1 MINRVT
7 SEAIRNRKNSRDRI
21 TALTAYDY
29 PTAKILDESGI
40 DLILVGDSL
49 GMTVLGYP
57 DTTHVTLEDM
67 VYHTRAVARG
77 ISTTLLAADL
87 PYRSYGSADQAVAS
101 AKRLVEAGA
110 NAVKL
115 EGGQRYSQ
123 QIRAITDDGVPFIGH
138 IGMLPQHVLEEGGY
152 KIKGRTTQ
160 EREFLRQEALAVQE
174 GGAFALVLELVESS
188 VAAEITHLVSIP
200 TIGIGSGTHC
210 DGQILVFHDLVGYV
224 RLWLHMFGSEPG
236 KVTDKIVEDQ
246 NLTVAMRT
254 RSNADCRDRDQ
265 MSDFCRHRGLDKFQ
279 HECKSSAFLN
289 RKRLL
294 SQKFPLLGGAPFYP
308 VTAFFKNMLGKHSD
322 VTNEGN
328 S

>member
-1 MINRVT
+1 MRSGVALGSDIRKFVGNLVLSICRMINRVT

-77 ISTTLLAADL
+77 ISTSLLAADL

-115 EGGQRYSQ
+115 EGGQRYYQ
-123 QIRAITDDGVPFIGH
+123 QIRAITDDGIPFIGH

-188 VAAEITHLVSIP
+188 VAAEITQLLSIP
-200 TIGIGSGTHC
+200 TIGIGSGAHC
-210 DGQILVFHDLVGYV
+210 DGQILVFHDLVGYFPWLRPKHVKPEADVSAVIRDAV
-224 RLWLHMFGSEPG
+224 R
-236 KVTDKIVEDQ
+236 
-246 NLTVAMRT
+246 
-254 RSNADCRDRDQ
+254 
-265 MSDFCRHRGLDKFQ
+265 
-279 HECKSSAFLN
+279 AFIE
-289 RKRLL
+289 RVRA
-294 SQKFPLLGGAPFYP
+294 G
-308 VTAFFKNMLGKHSD
+308 
-322 VTNEGN
+322 
-328 S
+328 

>member
-1 MINRVT
+1 MRSGVALGSDIRKFVGNLVLSICRMINRVT

-115 EGGQRYSQ
+115 EGGQRYYQ
-123 QIRAITDDGVPFIGH
+123 QIRAITDDGIPFIGH

-188 VAAEITHLVSIP
+188 VAAEITQLLSIP
-200 TIGIGSGTHC
+200 TIGIGSGAHC
-210 DGQILVFHDLVGYV
+210 DGQILVFHDLVGYFPWLRPKHVKPEADVSAVIRDAV
-224 RLWLHMFGSEPG
+224 R
-236 KVTDKIVEDQ
+236 
-246 NLTVAMRT
+246 
-254 RSNADCRDRDQ
+254 
-265 MSDFCRHRGLDKFQ
+265 
-279 HECKSSAFLN
+279 AFIE
-289 RKRLL
+289 RVRA
-294 SQKFPLLGGAPFYP
+294 G
-308 VTAFFKNMLGKHSD
+308 
-322 VTNEGN
+322 
-328 S
+328 

>member
-1 MINRVT
+1 MRSGFAPGSNIGKYVGKLVLNIPSCRMINRVT
-7 SEAIRNRKNSRDRI
+7 SEAIRNRKNNGDRI
-21 TALTAYDY
+21 AALTAYDY

-77 ISTTLLAADL
+77 ISTTLLATDL
-87 PYRSYGSADQAVAS
+87 PFRSYGSADQAVAS
-101 AKRLVEAGA
+101 ARRLVAAGA

-115 EGGQRYSQ
+115 EGGQRCFQ
-123 QIRAITDDGVPFIGH
+123 QIRAITDDGIPFIGH

-152 KIKGRTTQ
+152 RIKGRTAQ

-210 DGQILVFHDLVGYV
+210 DGQILVFHDLVGYFPWLRPKHVKPEADVSAVV
-224 RLWLHMFGSEPG
+224 RDA
-236 KVTDKIVEDQ
+236 V
-246 NLTVAMRT
+246 R
-254 RSNADCRDRDQ
+254 
-265 MSDFCRHRGLDKFQ
+265 
-279 HECKSSAFLN
+279 AFIQ
-289 RKRLL
+289 RVRA
-294 SQKFPLLGGAPFYP
+294 G
-308 VTAFFKNMLGKHSD
+308 
-322 VTNEGN
+322 
-328 S
+328 

>member
-1 MINRVT
+1 VRPGVALGSDIRKFVGNLVLSICRMINRVT

-115 EGGQRYSQ
+115 EGGQRYYQ
-123 QIRAITDDGVPFIGH
+123 QIRAITDDGIPFIGH

-188 VAAEITHLVSIP
+188 VAAEITQLLSIP
-200 TIGIGSGTHC
+200 TIGIGSGAHC
-210 DGQILVFHDLVGYV
+210 DGQILVFHDLVGYFPWLRPKHVKPEADVSAVIQDAV
-224 RLWLHMFGSEPG
+224 R
-236 KVTDKIVEDQ
+236 
-246 NLTVAMRT
+246 
-254 RSNADCRDRDQ
+254 
-265 MSDFCRHRGLDKFQ
+265 
-279 HECKSSAFLN
+279 AFIE
-289 RKRLL
+289 RVRA
-294 SQKFPLLGGAPFYP
+294 G
-308 VTAFFKNMLGKHSD
+308 
-322 VTNEGN
+322 
-328 S
+328 

>member
-1 MINRVT
+1 MCSGVALGSNIRKFVGNLVLSISRMINRVT

-115 EGGQRYSQ
+115 EGGQRYYQ
-123 QIRAITDDGVPFIGH
+123 QIRAITDDGIPFIGH

-188 VAAEITHLVSIP
+188 VAAEITQLLSIP
-200 TIGIGSGTHC
+200 TIGIGSGAHC
-210 DGQILVFHDLVGYV
+210 DGQILVFHDLVGYFPWLRPKHVKPEADVSAVIRDAV
-224 RLWLHMFGSEPG
+224 R
-236 KVTDKIVEDQ
+236 
-246 NLTVAMRT
+246 
-254 RSNADCRDRDQ
+254 
-265 MSDFCRHRGLDKFQ
+265 
-279 HECKSSAFLN
+279 AFIE
-289 RKRLL
+289 RVRA
-294 SQKFPLLGGAPFYP
+294 G
-308 VTAFFKNMLGKHSD
+308 
-322 VTNEGN
+322 
-328 S
+328 

>member
-1 MINRVT
+1 MRPGVALGSDIRKFVGNLVLSICRMINRVT

-115 EGGQRYSQ
+115 EGGQRYYQ
-123 QIRAITDDGVPFIGH
+123 QIRAITDDGIPFIGH

-188 VAAEITHLVSIP
+188 VAAEITQLLSIP
-200 TIGIGSGTHC
+200 TIGIGSGAHC
-210 DGQILVFHDLVGYV
+210 DGQILVFHDLVGYFPWLRPKHVKPEADVSAVV
-224 RLWLHMFGSEPG
+224 RDA
-236 KVTDKIVEDQ
+236 V
-246 NLTVAMRT
+246 R
-254 RSNADCRDRDQ
+254 
-265 MSDFCRHRGLDKFQ
+265 
-279 HECKSSAFLN
+279 AFIQ
-289 RKRLL
+289 RVRA
-294 SQKFPLLGGAPFYP
+294 G
-308 VTAFFKNMLGKHSD
+308 
-322 VTNEGN
+322 
-328 S
+328 

>member
-1 MINRVT
+1 MRPGVALGSDIRKFVGNLVLSICRMINRVT

-115 EGGQRYSQ
+115 EGGQRYYQ
-123 QIRAITDDGVPFIGH
+123 QIRAITDDGIPFIGH

-152 KIKGRTTQ
+152 KIKGRTAQ

-188 VAAEITHLVSIP
+188 VAAEITQLVSIP
-200 TIGIGSGTHC
+200 TIGIGSGAHC
-210 DGQILVFHDLVGYV
+210 DGQILVFHDLVGYFPWLKPKHVKPEADVSAAIRDAV
-224 RLWLHMFGSEPG
+224 R
-236 KVTDKIVEDQ
+236 
-246 NLTVAMRT
+246 
-254 RSNADCRDRDQ
+254 
-265 MSDFCRHRGLDKFQ
+265 
-279 HECKSSAFLN
+279 AFIQ
-289 RKRLL
+289 RVRA
-294 SQKFPLLGGAPFYP
+294 G
-308 VTAFFKNMLGKHSD
+308 
-322 VTNEGN
+322 
-328 S
+328 

>member
-1 MINRVT
+1 MRPGVALGSDIRKFVGNLVLSICRMINRVT

-115 EGGQRYSQ
+115 EGGQRYYQ
-123 QIRAITDDGVPFIGH
+123 QIRAITDDGIPFIGH

-188 VAAEITHLVSIP
+188 VAAEITQLLSIP
-200 TIGIGSGTHC
+200 TIGIGSGAHC
-210 DGQILVFHDLVGYV
+210 DGQILVFHDLVGYFPWLRPKHVKPEADVSAVIRDAV
-224 RLWLHMFGSEPG
+224 R
-236 KVTDKIVEDQ
+236 
-246 NLTVAMRT
+246 
-254 RSNADCRDRDQ
+254 
-265 MSDFCRHRGLDKFQ
+265 
-279 HECKSSAFLN
+279 AFIE
-289 RKRLL
+289 RVRA
-294 SQKFPLLGGAPFYP
+294 G
-308 VTAFFKNMLGKHSD
+308 
-322 VTNEGN
+322 
-328 S
+328 